1 MTYDS
6 ADSLNI
12 KAVMGRKLKPCS
24 IQINSR
30 TAIIE
35 AVEVSFTED
44 ILCLRSFMFF
54 EISKSGVLG
63 LEVSLPGAK
72 KKERK
77 KKHLKLIKNRIREI

>member
-1 MTYDS
+1 
-6 ADSLNI
+6 
-12 KAVMGRKLKPCS
+12 MGRKLKPCS

-54 EISKSGVLG
+54 EISKSGVLAG

-72 KKERK
+72 KNERK